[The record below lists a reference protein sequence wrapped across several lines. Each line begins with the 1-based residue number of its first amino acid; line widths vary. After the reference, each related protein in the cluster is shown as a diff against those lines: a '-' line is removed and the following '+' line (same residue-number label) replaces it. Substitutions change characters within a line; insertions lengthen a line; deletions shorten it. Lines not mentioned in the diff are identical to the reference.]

1 VELVPTSGH
10 RRLHQLLPREDVVVA
25 FETLEH
31 VADPGKFFREIKR
44 ILRPEGM
51 LVISMPNP
59 KVRKDLATG
68 PSQVKE
74 LDAGEFRAMLSEH
87 FSNYRLLGQRSVIG
101 SAILPEFSLLSDADR
116 YQTFRAADS
125 GTYSVQE
132 GLGPPTYWLT
142 GSAAIRG
149 RAKLAN
155 EAVILQLRSRLS

>member
-31 VADPGKFFREIKR
+31 VADPGKFFRKIKR

-101 SAILPEFSLLSDADR
+101 SAILPEFSLLSDGTDIRPLGLRTAVHTR
-116 YQTFRAADS
+116 FRKD
-125 GTYSVQE
+125 
-132 GLGPPTYWLT
+132 
-142 GSAAIRG
+142 
-149 RAKLAN
+149 LAHPR
-155 EAVILQLRSRLS
+155 IG